1 MRVREIMTETVIA
14 VRPEASLKEAARL
27 LAEKG
32 ISGLPVVADG
42 TLLGVLSDGDVLFK
56 ERGPLGLSGVLRLL
70 DQYGIDGELKLEART
85 VADAMTLPAVTI
97 EPDRSVSAAAALM
110 LEQRVH
116 RLPVVEDG
124 ALVGIVTR
132 GDLVRAFARGD
143 DAVRG
148 EIEREVLRRWL
159 CIEPGVVT
167 VEVDGGDVTL
177 EGEVERHSE
186 AAIAEALV
194 TRVAGVV
201 SVDSRLRWREDDG
214 GMR

>member
-14 VRPEASLKEAARL
+14 IEPEASLKDAARL

-143 DAVRG
+143 DAVRE